1 MAQEPFRR
9 IALVGFGE
17 AGGILGHD
25 LARQGIEVSFFDILL
40 RSKKARPAML
50 AKAAASGVHPKDTL
64 RDAIHNAE
72 LVISAVTASSAAS
85 VAKESALLLQPG
97 QFFLDINSVSPETKR
112 GESRRFDKSKGDF
125 VEAAVMAPVPPQRIK
140 VPMLLGGKSAA
151 ALAPR
156 LQATGMNATAV
167 SDQIGVASAIK
178 MCRSVMIKG
187 LEALA
192 IESLFAARRYGAEDA
207 VLASLDASYPSMG
220 WKNKLPDYLISRV
233 AEHGRRRAAEMRE
246 AALAVGDVGID
257 PLLTERT
264 AKRHDWLVD
273 EITALGLPRDA
284 GEFGDSFSWRALA
297 DALATPAKRR
307 GGGSKPRSPRK

>member
-1 MAQEPFRR
+1 
-9 IALVGFGE
+9 
-17 AGGILGHD
+17 
-25 LARQGIEVSFFDILL
+25 
-40 RSKKARPAML
+40 ML
-50 AKAAASGVHPKDTL
+50 AKAAASGVHAKETL
-64 RDAIHNAE
+64 RECLRDAE

-85 VAKESALLLQPG
+85 VAKESALLLQRG

-112 GESRRFDKSKGDF
+112 GESRRFEKSKGYF

-307 GGGSKPRSPRK
+307 GGGSKRRSPRK

>member
-1 MAQEPFRR
+1 MAHEPFRR

-17 AGGILGHD
+17 AGGILACE
-25 LARQGIEVSFFDILL
+25 LAKRGIEVSTFDILL
-40 RSKKARPAML
+40 KSKSARPAML
-50 AKAAASGVHPKDTL
+50 AKAAASGVHAKETL
-64 RDAIHNAE
+64 RDAIRDAE
-72 LVISAVTASSAAS
+72 LVISAVTASSAPS
-85 VAKESALLLQPG
+85 VAKEAAALLAPG

-112 GESRRFDKSKGDF
+112 KEARHFGKSKGDF
-125 VEAAVMAPVPPQRIK
+125 VEAAVMAPVPPQRLK
-140 VPMLLGGKSAA
+140 VPMLLGGKSAGI
-151 ALAPR
+151 LAPR

-178 MCRSVMIKG
+178 MCHSVMIKG

-207 VLASLDASYPSMG
+207 VLASLDATYPSMG
-220 WKNKLPDYLISRV
+220 WKEKLPDYLISRV

-246 AALAVGDVGID
+246 AALAVADVGLS

-273 EITALGLPRDA
+273 EIAAQGLSFEA
-284 GEFGDSFSWRALA
+284 GEFGDAFSWRALA
-297 DALATPAKRR
+297 DALKSTGKPR
-307 GGGSKPRSPRK
+307 GGAHRRRSRLK

>member
-1 MAQEPFRR
+1 MAHEPFRR

-50 AKAAASGVHPKDTL
+50 AKAAASGTHVKETL
-64 RDAIHNAE
+64 RECVRDAE
-72 LVISAVTASSAAS
+72 LVISAVTASSAPS
-85 VAKESALLLQPG
+85 VAKEAAPLLKPNQIL
-97 QFFLDINSVSPETKR
+97 LDINSVSPETKR
-112 GESRRFDKSKGDF
+112 KEARHFEKSKGHF

-220 WKNKLPDYLISRV
+220 WKDKLPDYLISRV

-246 AALAVGDVGID
+246 AAQAVGDVGID

-307 GGGSKPRSPRK
+307 GGSSKPRSPRK